1 MKMRLKL
8 LTKAILAVGLLFSF
22 PVLLQAQS
30 DSDAKSPATRTYAV
44 KNATIVQAPG
54 KVIEGGTVL
63 IKDGLI
69 TAVGKNV
76 TVLTGTFEIDGSNMF
91 VYPGFIDGLTH
102 NGVKSYENPERPRDL
117 KPNNPPNNI
126 AGITPEY
133 SVLDK
138 IDLGAKAMDD
148 MRKAG
153 FTVAQ
158 IAPQG
163 RMLPGANAVILYA
176 DKATSDQLVLKN
188 NTSLFAQFQGGQGV
202 YPGTVIAVMAKWRE
216 LYINAQNQIQNERV
230 YASNSA
236 GINRPA
242 KNRTLEAFYPV
253 IQKQYPI
260 TFHAAEQLD
269 VRRALSLQKEF
280 GFDLVIANMKEGW
293 GLESAIKAS
302 NAKVLLSMDL
312 PEKKE
317 ASKEANEEAKAREER
332 RADSYAKYVS
342 QASAYEK
349 AGIKF
354 AFSSLSGNASNLK
367 KNLGIMTENGLSET
381 AALTALTTTPAEM
394 LGLSN
399 RIGSVDQGKIANLV
413 ITSGNYFSKDSDVRY
428 VFVDGIMYEYEARP
442 AKANGGNGGPAAD
455 INGKW
460 NYKTETPMG
469 SSEGEL
475 NFTNSN
481 GTYEGTMT
489 MPMAGPDP
497 LPLSNIEVDGS
508 NLSFDI
514 SMNMGGQ
521 SIGLSI
527 SGTITGSEFKGTM
540 DTGQFGAF
548 GLTAVKN
555 PGKFN

>member
-30 DSDAKSPATRTYAV
+30 DSDAKAPATRTYAV

-76 TVLTGTFEIDGSNMF
+76 TVPAGTFEIDGSDMF

-126 AGITPEY
+126 AGITPENT
-133 SVLDK
+133 VLDN
-138 IDLGAKAMDD
+138 IDLGAKAMED

-158 IAPQG
+158 VAPQG
-163 RMLPGANAVILYA
+163 RMLPGSNAVILYA

-188 NTSLFAQFQGGQGV
+188 NSALFAQFQGGQGV

-216 LYINAQNQIQNERV
+216 LYTNAENQMQNESV
-230 YASNSA
+230 YASNST
-236 GINRPA
+236 GINRPT
-242 KNRTLEAFYPV
+242 KNRTLEAFYP
-253 IQKQYPI
+253 IINKQYPI
-260 TFHAAEQLD
+260 TFHAADQLD
-269 VRRALSLQKEF
+269 VRRALSLKDEF
-280 GFDLVIANMKEGW
+280 GFDLVIANMKDGW
-293 GLESAIKAS
+293 GLINDIKAS

-312 PEKKE
+312 PEEKE
-317 ASKEANEEAKAREER
+317 ASKDAKDEAKAREER
-332 RADSYAKYVS
+332 RAEFYNKYVS
-342 QASAYEK
+342 QAAEYEK

-354 AFSSLSGNASNLK
+354 GFSSLSGNASSLK
-367 KNLGIMTENGLSET
+367 KNLRIMTENGLSET

-399 RIGSVDQGKIANLV
+399 RIGSIDQGKIANLV
-413 ITSGNYFSKDSDVRY
+413 ISTGNYFSKDSDVRY

-442 AKANGGNGGPAAD
+442 AKANGGGPAAEID
-455 INGKW
+455 GRW

-475 NFTNSN
+475 NFTNNN
-481 GTYEGTMT
+481 GSYEGTMT

-497 LPLSNIEVDGS
+497 LPLSNIEVDGP

-521 SIGLSI
+521 TIGLTI
-527 SGTITGSEFKGTM
+527 SGTVTGNEFKGMM
-540 DTGQFGAF
+540 DTGQFGSF

-555 PGKFN
+555 PGNSK

>member
-22 PVLLQAQS
+22 PVLLHAQS
-30 DSDAKSPATRTYAV
+30 DSDGKSPATRTYAV
-44 KNATIVQAPG
+44 KNATIIQAPG

-76 TVLTGTFEIDGSNMF
+76 TVPAGTFEIDGSEMF

-102 NGVKSYENPERPRDL
+102 NGVKNYENPERPRDL

-126 AGITPEY
+126 AGITPEN
-133 SVLDK
+133 SVLDE
-138 IDLGAKAMDD
+138 IDLGAKSMDD

-158 IAPQG
+158 VAPQG
-163 RMLPGANAVILYA
+163 RMLPGANAVILYT
-176 DKATSDQLVLKN
+176 DKPTSDQLVLKN
-188 NTSLFAQFQGGQGV
+188 NSSMFAQFQGGQGV

-216 LYINAQNQIQNERV
+216 LYTNAQNQIQNERV
-230 YASNSA
+230 YASNST
-236 GINRPA
+236 GLNRPT

-269 VRRALSLQKEF
+269 VRRALSLKKEF
-280 GFDLVIANMKEGW
+280 GFDLVIANMKDGW
-293 GLESAIKAS
+293 GLVNEIKSS

-312 PEKKE
+312 PEEKTAAKD
-317 ASKEANEEAKAREER
+317 SNEEAKAREER
-332 RADSYAKYVS
+332 RTEFYNNYIS
-342 QASAYEK
+342 QAAQYEK

-354 AFSSLSGNASNLK
+354 GFSSLSGNTSNLK
-367 KNLGIMTENGLSET
+367 KNLRIMTENGLSET
-381 AALTALTTTPAEM
+381 AALAALTTTPAEM

-399 RIGSVDQGKIANLV
+399 RIGSIDQGKIANLV
-413 ITSGNYFSKDSDVRY
+413 ISTGNYFSKDSDVRY
-428 VFVDGIMYEYEARP
+428 VFVDGTMYEYEAR
-442 AKANGGNGGPAAD
+442 ATKTNGANGGPAAE

-469 SSEGEL
+469 SSEGVL

-481 GTYEGTMT
+481 GSYEGTMT
-489 MPMAGPDP
+489 LPMAGPDP
-497 LPLSNIEVDGS
+497 IPLSNIEVDGS

-521 SIGLSI
+521 TIGLTI
-527 SGTITGSEFKGTM
+527 SGTVTGSEFKGTM
-540 DTGQFGAF
+540 DTGQFGSF

-555 PGKFN
+555 PGN

>member
-8 LTKAILAVGLLFSF
+8 LTKTILAVGLLFGF

-54 KVIEGGTVL
+54 KVIEGGTVV

-69 TAVGKNV
+69 IAVGTNV
-76 TVLTGTFEIDGSNMF
+76 TVPAGTFEIDGSEMF

-102 NGVKSYENPERPRDL
+102 NGVKNYENPERPRDL

-126 AGITPEY
+126 AGITPEN
-133 SVLDK
+133 SVLDN
-138 IDLGAKAMDD
+138 IDLGSKGMED

-153 FTVAQ
+153 FTAAQ

-163 RMLPGANAVILYA
+163 RMLPGSIAVILYA
-176 DKATSDQLVLKN
+176 DKPTSDQLVLKN
-188 NTSLFAQFQGGQGV
+188 NSALFAQFQGAQGV
-202 YPGTVIAVMAKWRE
+202 YPGTVIAVMAKYRE
-216 LYINAQNQIQNERV
+216 LYTNSENQIQNERV

-236 GINRPA
+236 GLNRPT
-242 KNRTLEAFYPV
+242 KNRTLEAFYPI
-253 IQKQYPI
+253 IQKQYPF

-280 GFDLVIANMKEGW
+280 GFNLVIANMKEGW

-317 ASKEANEEAKAREER
+317 ASKEPNEEAKAREDR
-332 RADSYAKYVS
+332 RAEFYDKYVS
-342 QASAYEK
+342 QAAAYEK

-354 AFSSLSGNASNLK
+354 AFSSLTGNASSLK
-367 KNLGIMTENGLSET
+367 KNLRIMTENGLSEM

-399 RIGSVDQGKIANLV
+399 RIGSVDQGKIANIV
-413 ITSGNYFSKDSDVRY
+413 VSTGNYFSEDSEIRY

-442 AKANGGNGGPAAD
+442 AKVKGDSNAPAAS
-455 INGKW
+455 IAGKW
-460 NYKTETPMG
+460 NYNTETPMG
-469 SSEGEL
+469 ASEGEL
-475 NFTNSN
+475 NFTDNN

-489 MPMAGPDP
+489 FPMAGPDP
-497 LPLSNIEVDGS
+497 IPLSNIEVDGP

-514 SMNMGGQ
+514 SMDIAGQ
-521 SIGLSI
+521 RIGLSI
-527 SGTITGSEFKGTM
+527 SGTITGNEFKGMM
-540 DTGQFGAF
+540 DTGQFGSF
-548 GLTAVKN
+548 SLTAVKN
-555 PGKFN
+555 PGN